1 MLQSSPNKQKKNEE
15 KHTTTKAAEG
25 KWQAI
30 SVLFISWITDSGW
43 LVCMLFCC
51 FWCCFNKLEKIHPRK
66 IWNRFLPSAAAA
78 AALLLAYNW
87 LTSILEIAHES
98 FLRHFF
104 SLPFSC
110 LRLPFAFST
119 RQAGWLS
126 SFRFNVEDLSS
137 RCECMKSNGNHLKVA
152 YRIVIFICS
161 INRENDCQ
169 FDKITPFSAFISFS
183 PSEFFVH
190 YLQKWC
196 GEEVTHVD

>member
-78 AALLLAYNW
+78 LLLAYNW

-104 SLPFSC
+104 SLPFSFRSVAI
-110 LRLPFAFST
+110 RLLYPTSWLAFVFSFQCRGFKLT
-119 RQAGWLS
+119 MWVYEIEWKSFEGGLS
-126 SFRFNVEDLSS
+126 NCNFHLQHQQRKRLS
-137 RCECMKSNGNHLKVA
+137 
-152 YRIVIFICS
+152 I
-161 INRENDCQ
+161 
-169 FDKITPFSAFISFS
+169 
-183 PSEFFVH
+183 
-190 YLQKWC
+190 W
-196 GEEVTHVD
+196 